1 MSHSCTTL
9 GLTLHRELPAA
20 MVSLPKPSC
29 LLSCVLSQS
38 WRVTQLR
45 SQTEIIPAAHAH
57 KISLSIDIYTLTLTY
72 TERNHP
78 VATLSQN
85 TGKRRD
91 GENPMGNGGVEMDW
105 HTQPQ
110 LSYIK
115 MRLHSG
121 ELPGK
126 RLLCDL
132 PLHIIQHSEV
142 CSVCTKHSKL
152 FHISFIGFIPYCNE
166 RGKAIKLFPYKNQS
180 LSSVLGQVH
189 WHYNLTNIH
198 QRGL

>member
-1 MSHSCTTL
+1 
-9 GLTLHRELPAA
+9 
-20 MVSLPKPSC
+20 
-29 LLSCVLSQS
+29 
-38 WRVTQLR
+38 
-45 SQTEIIPAAHAH
+45 
-57 KISLSIDIYTLTLTY
+57 
-72 TERNHP
+72 
-78 VATLSQN
+78 
-85 TGKRRD
+85 
-91 GENPMGNGGVEMDW
+91 MDW

-198 QRGL
+198 QRGLQQAILLHRCALKSGTPVYCHKSIQYLQHSVTHLITIKVLSWDYMGEERKTWGNPMYHPLSFLN